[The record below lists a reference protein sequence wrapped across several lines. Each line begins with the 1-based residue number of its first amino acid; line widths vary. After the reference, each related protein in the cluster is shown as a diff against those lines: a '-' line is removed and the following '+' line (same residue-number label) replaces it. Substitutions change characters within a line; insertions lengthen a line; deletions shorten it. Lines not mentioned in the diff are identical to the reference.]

1 MESTM
6 PKKPRRKKQK
16 YYPITDR
23 WKLHEAWLWGCLSA
37 TCPGLVMASP
47 HPDLMREYNEG
58 HWAVSCGYA
67 RVSPELNPPEFI
79 RRMRADA
86 KLRHE
91 DLVASNPFKF

>member
-6 PKKPRRKKQK
+6 SKKRKKKQK
-16 YYPITDR
+16 YEPITDR

-37 TCPGLVMASP
+37 TRPGSVMGSP

-58 HWAVSCGYA
+58 QWAVRNGYA
-67 RVSPELNPPEFI
+67 RVSPELNPPAFI
-79 RRMRADA
+79 QRMKADA

-91 DLVASNPFKF
+91 NLVASNPFHF